1 MGNVAYFNFRRYAEG
16 MGNGC
21 FFFFFCFLMRISC
34 LPLPHVLISIRIG
47 NEAGN
52 PYCAVMPNRTNQ
64 RALVRRGR
72 FKAVS
77 CFHLRGFEYLIISL
91 LKHVCGLQVSLL
103 HLETYMLLLVIVK
116 WIDLAEMVSYEMFSL
131 FCFICCCFSVRKI
144 RFMSIL

>member
-1 MGNVAYFNFRRYAEG
+1 

-21 FFFFFCFLMRISC
+21 FFLFYFRMRISC

-52 PYCAVMPNRTNQ
+52 PYCAVMPNRTN
-64 RALVRRGR
+64 RHALGRRGR

-91 LKHVCGLQVSLL
+91 LKHARVCGLQVSLL
-103 HLETYMLLLVIVK
+103 HFETYMLLLVIVK
-116 WIDLAEMVSYEMFSL
+116 WIDLAERWSRMRCFPCFVLFAAASLCKENQVYVHLAVSPSNF
-131 FCFICCCFSVRKI
+131 
-144 RFMSIL
+144 